1 MVNRGQ
7 FARATTVTRRVMRG
21 FAPETLAA
29 ARQAAKM
36 SRGDLARLIGA
47 TPATVGNWETGRTKP
62 QVDSLAQIA
71 RVLGQPISR
80 LVQIDPTRRYL
91 GDLRVLAGLMQ
102 PELAREAGISTAHL
116 SALERGEVRL
126 TSDVAQRLAGSLHVP
141 VGSVEQAYALVRS
154 RPAGDPP

>member
-1 MVNRGQ
+1 MVNRGR

-36 SRGDLARLIGA
+36 SRGDLARLIGV
-47 TPATVGNWETGRTKP
+47 TPATVGNWEAGRTKP

-102 PELAREAGISTAHL
+102 PELAREAEISTAHL

>member
-1 MVNRGQ
+1 MVNRGR
-7 FARATTVTRRVMRG
+7 FVRATTVTRRVMRG
-21 FAPETLAA
+21 FAPETLVA

-36 SRGDLARLIGA
+36 SRGDLARLIGV
-47 TPATVGNWETGRTKP
+47 TPATVGNWEAGRTKP

-80 LVQIDPTRRYL
+80 LVQVDPTRRYL

>member
-1 MVNRGQ
+1 
-7 FARATTVTRRVMRG
+7 MRG

-36 SRGDLARLIGA
+36 SRGDLARLIGV
-47 TPATVGNWETGRTKP
+47 TPATVGNWEAGRTKP

-80 LVQIDPTRRYL
+80 LVQVDPTRRYL